1 MACWGGGTLL
11 LDADILDQ
19 ADDVDDGDDEE
30 VIPPLIPQ
38 RLSPPPLCET
48 TTARDKSKSIAI
60 ET

>member
-1 MACWGGGTLL
+1 MACWGGTLL

-19 ADDVDDGDDEE
+19 ADDVDDSDEEE
-30 VIPPLIPQ
+30 VIPSLIPR
-38 RLSPPPLCET
+38 RLLPPPLCET